1 MTRNKAET
9 NSIVKDKKKKNKIGI
24 FILLLMIAVAGFL
37 SLLYLRKLTWNHY
50 FASQYSVQGAD
61 VSYYQGEID
70 WEILSKQIDFAFI
83 KATEGSYHVDVRFDE
98 NRQKALDSGLA
109 FGAYHFFSFES
120 SGRTQAENYI
130 ATVGK
135 WEGML
140 RPVID
145 VEYYSTT
152 EEIAATEEIR
162 KELQEMLTV
171 LEEYYGCKP
180 IIYAT
185 QSSYFTILQG
195 KFKDY
200 PLWIR
205 NVYFKPLVPGKRWIF
220 WQYEDSAVLDGYY
233 GEQDKI
239 DLNVFY
245 GRMDELEKYRI
256 YDTAE

>member
-1 MTRNKAET
+1 MTDKIGKAR
-9 NSIVKDKKKKNKIGI
+9 KKKNRIWI
-24 FILLLMIAVAGFL
+24 FAFLLMIAVAVFL
-37 SLLYLRKLTWNHY
+37 SLLYLRKLSWNHY
-50 FASQYSVQGAD
+50 FASQYTVHGAD

-83 KATEGSYHVDVRFDE
+83 KATEGSYHVDVRFEE
-98 NRQKALDSGLA
+98 NRQKATESGLT

-120 SGRTQAENYI
+120 SGRTQAENFI

-135 WEGML
+135 WDGML
-140 RPVID
+140 RPVVD

-152 EEIAATEEIR
+152 EEIASTDEIQR
-162 KELQEMLTV
+162 NLQEMLMM

-180 IIYAT
+180 ILYAT
-185 QSSYFTILQG
+185 QSSYFTLLQG
-195 KFKDY
+195 KFRDY

-205 NVYFKPLVPGKRWIF
+205 NVYVKPLIPGRRWIF
-220 WQYEDSAVLDGYY
+220 WQYEDSAELDGYY

-245 GRMDELEKYRI
+245 GSREDLEKYRI
-256 YDTAE
+256 YERKE